1 MNATLTFLETQV
13 VALQEAIERKDAYI
27 VKLEDQCA
35 TKSEAIFNAHKQQ
48 QALINS
54 IKDFVIEQLKSDDMS
69 QDTAEMLADL
79 CDFELTK
86 TVTVTA
92 TVDFE
97 IELTVP
103 LDVDMN
109 DVIASTDFT
118 AEAYGYDFDDVSV
131 STRDIDWSDTIS

>member
-69 QDTAEMLADL
+69 QDTADL